1 MIITVNPATE
11 EPIAEY
17 QTMTSAEIEEI
28 LQLSRRDALSW
39 KKVSLEE
46 RSSLMR
52 GLAELM
58 RQQKERHA
66 ALITLEMGKTTGA
79 GCC

>member
-39 KKVSLEE
+39 KK
-46 RSSLMR
+46 
-52 GLAELM
+52 GL
-58 RQQKERHA
+58 
-66 ALITLEMGKTTGA
+66 IGGA
-79 GCC
+79 